1 MNKHRYRVHFLLAI
15 GLSSTL
21 LTPVC
26 WAQAAADCDRI
37 LIKDPQPQW
46 ISSAVEWSGKVAA
59 ADPARNAILLIG
71 RDGTQVY
78 DPKKLVDS
86 AKDMMPTFINKTP
99 NGYAVQMAD
108 RRLFWMDAGLNKV
121 GFNRLDEPV
130 PNSPEKIISTYYSV
144 STAANFLSIGAVK
157 EANGRV
163 DYGFFHAP
171 QSNPS
176 HFTFLKDWTD
186 VDYYL
191 LSHRYMTGL
200 GADEYAVLMA
210 SGKTASIVNLSAG
223 GKQVGVIP
231 AAYRNTPKLNNET
244 TGPSSQEALFKTIEG
259 FSIPVGLYGQD
270 GFLYLL
276 TREPGKERG
285 KTIWRL
291 FQIDPSSKQE
301 PRGVVLPTD
310 AHHLSVANSA
320 DTWYFIE
327 KGPVLPLG
335 KQEATSMF
343 MIPNSLIRTL
353 SVPSTCR
360 TAQ

>member
-1 MNKHRYRVHFLLAI
+1 MNNHRYRVHFLLAM

-21 LTPVC
+21 LSPMS
-26 WAQAAADCDRI
+26 WAQAADCDRI
-37 LIKDPQPQW
+37 SIKNPQPQW
-46 ISSAVEWSGKVAA
+46 ISSAVEWSGKIAA
-59 ADPARNAILLIG
+59 ADPVRNAILLIG

-78 DPKKLVDS
+78 DQKRLGDS
-86 AKDMMPTFINKTP
+86 AKNMTPSFLNKTA
-99 NGYAVQMAD
+99 NGYSVQMAD
-108 RRLFWMDAGLNKV
+108 GRILWLDGGLNKI

-130 PNSPEKIISTYYSV
+130 PNSPEKIVSTYYTV
-144 STAANFLSIGAVK
+144 STAANLLSIGAVK
-157 EANGRV
+157 EANNRI

-176 HFTFLKDWTD
+176 RFTFLKEWTD

-191 LSHRYMTGL
+191 LGHKYLTGL
-200 GADEYAVLMA
+200 GNAEYAVLMA
-210 SGKTASIVNLSAG
+210 SGKPASIVNLSAG
-223 GKQVGVIP
+223 GKAPVGSIP
-231 AAYRNTPKLNNET
+231 APYRNTPKLNNET
-244 TGPSSQEALFKTIEG
+244 TGPASQEALFKTIEG

-270 GFLYLL
+270 NYLYLL

-285 KTIWRL
+285 KTVWRL
-291 FQIDPSSKQE
+291 FQIDPASKQE

-310 AHHLSVANSA
+310 AHHLTVVNSA
-320 DTWYFIE
+320 DKWYFIE

-335 KQEATSMF
+335 KQEIASMF
-343 MIPNSLIRTL
+343 TIPNSSIRAL